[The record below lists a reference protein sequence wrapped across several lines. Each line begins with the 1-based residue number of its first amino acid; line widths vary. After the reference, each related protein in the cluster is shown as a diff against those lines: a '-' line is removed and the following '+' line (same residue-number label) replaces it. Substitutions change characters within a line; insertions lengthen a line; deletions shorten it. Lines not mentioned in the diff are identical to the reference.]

1 MAAGAPCEIGASEK
15 RDMPMKILSTVGL
28 TPAQL
33 AMVKEAAGPGV
44 GLVDRPTRTR
54 EELLEAAGDGCDVL
68 FGLRAPD
75 ELVRRSPQLKWVQ
88 LTSAGAEH
96 ILKGM
101 IAERTDVAVT
111 TASGIHATPIA
122 EYTIGSML
130 AFAHCLHVTMRSQ
143 LRHEWS
149 RGSFMET
156 ADSLRDR
163 TLGVIGYGSIG
174 RETARIGAALGMT
187 VLALKRNPA
196 DHVDTGWNPPNVGDR
211 DGRIPAKWF
220 GPDECA
226 ALMSESDYV
235 TVTLP
240 ATPHTRAF
248 VGAKEIAAM
257 RPHAYIVNIGRGSVI
272 DQNAMIAALREKRIA
287 GAGLDVFEREP
298 LEADSPLW
306 AMENVILTPHMSG
319 ARRDYNTDACKLF
332 ADNLVRFRA
341 GQPLYNVI
349 DRALGY

>member
-1 MAAGAPCEIGASEK
+1 
-15 RDMPMKILSTVGL
+15 MKILSTVGL
-28 TPAQL
+28 TAAQA
-33 AMVKEAAGPGV
+33 AMIREAAGADME
-44 GLVDRPTRTR
+44 LVDRPTRTR
-54 EELLEAAGDGCDVL
+54 DELIEAAAGGCDVL

-75 ELVRRSPQLKWVQ
+75 ELVRQSPQLKWVQ

-101 IAERTDVAVT
+101 IAERTAIAVT
-111 TASGIHATPIA
+111 SASGIHATPIA

-130 AFAHCLHVTMRSQ
+130 AFAHCLHVTMRAQ
-143 LRHEWS
+143 LRHEWE
-149 RGSFMET
+149 RKSFMET
-156 ADSLRDR
+156 ADSLRGR

-187 VLALKRNPA
+187 VLALKRNPSA
-196 DHVDTGWNPPNVGDR
+196 RRDTGWNPPEVGDLE
-211 DGRIPAKWF
+211 GRIPSRWF
-220 GPDECA
+220 GPSECA

-240 ATPHTRAF
+240 LTPETRGL

-272 DQNAMIAALREKRIA
+272 DQHALIEALRHKRIA

-298 LEADSPLW
+298 LEAESPLW
-306 AMENVILTPHMSG
+306 DLDNVILTPHMSG
-319 ARRDYNTDACKLF
+319 ARRDYNTDACRLF
-332 ADNLVRFRA
+332 ADNLRRFRA
-341 GQPLYNVI
+341 GQPLFNLI

>member
-1 MAAGAPCEIGASEK
+1 
-15 RDMPMKILSTVGL
+15 MKILSTVGL
-28 TPAQL
+28 KPAQI
-33 AMVKEAAGPGV
+33 AMIKEAAGAGAEV
-44 GLVDRPTRTR
+44 LDRPTRTR
-54 EELLEAAGDGCDVL
+54 EELIEAAGDGCDIV

-75 ELVRRSPQLKWVQ
+75 ELVRRSPKLKWVQ

-101 IAERTDVAVT
+101 IAERSEVAVT

-156 ADSLRDR
+156 ADSLRGK

-196 DHVDTGWNPPNVGDR
+196 DRADNGWNPPDVGDP
-211 DGRIPAKWF
+211 DGRIPSRWF
-220 GPDECA
+220 GPSECA
-226 ALMSESDYV
+226 VLLSESDYI

-240 ATPHTRAF
+240 LTPHTRGF

-272 DQNAMIAALREKRIA
+272 DQNALIVALRGKRIA

-306 AMENVILTPHMSG
+306 DMDNVILTPHMSG
-319 ARRDYNTDACKLF
+319 AHRDYNTDACKLF
-332 ADNLVRFRA
+332 ADNLRRLRA
-341 GQPLYNVI
+341 GQQLFNVI

>member
-1 MAAGAPCEIGASEK
+1 
-15 RDMPMKILSTVGL
+15 MPMKILSTVGL
-28 TPAQL
+28 TRAQN
-33 AMVKEAAGPGV
+33 AMINEAAGPGV
-44 GLVDRPTRTR
+44 ELVDRPTRTR
-54 EELLEAAGDGCDVL
+54 QELIEAAGDGCEVL

-96 ILKGM
+96 ILKGL
-101 IAERTDVAVT
+101 IAERKEVAVT

-156 ADSLRDR
+156 ADSLRGR

-174 RETARIGAALGMT
+174 RETARIGAALGMM

-196 DHVDTGWNPPNVGDR
+196 DRLDTGWNPPDVGDR
-211 DGRIPAKWF
+211 EGRIPVKWF
-220 GPDECA
+220 GPAECA

-240 ATPHTRAF
+240 ATPHTRGF
-248 VGAKEIAAM
+248 VGIKEIAAM
-257 RPHAYIVNIGRGSVI
+257 RPNAYIVNIGRGSVI
-272 DQNAMIAALREKRIA
+272 DQNALIAALRERRIA

-298 LEADSPLW
+298 LEAESPLW
-306 AMENVILTPHMSG
+306 DMENVLLTPHMSG

-332 ADNLVRFRA
+332 ADNLRRFRA
-341 GQPLYNVI
+341 GQPLFNLI

>member
-1 MAAGAPCEIGASEK
+1 
-15 RDMPMKILSTVGL
+15 MKILSTIGL
-28 TPAQL
+28 TPTQS
-33 AMVKEAAGPGV
+33 AMVKDAAGADTV
-44 GLVDRPTRTR
+44 LVDRPTRTR
-54 EELLEAAGDGCDVL
+54 EELLEAAGDGCDIL

-88 LTSAGAEH
+88 LISAGAEH
-96 ILKGM
+96 VLKG
-101 IAERTDVAVT
+101 AVADRTEVAFT
-111 TASGIHATPIA
+111 TASGIHSTPIA

-149 RGSFMET
+149 RGSFMEN
-156 ADSLRDR
+156 ADSLRGK

-174 RETARIGAALGMT
+174 RETARIGAALGMK

-196 DHVDTGWNPPNVGDR
+196 DHRDLGWNPPHVGDPE
-211 DGRIPAKWF
+211 GHIPAQWF
-220 GPDECA
+220 GPNDCA
-226 ALMSESDYV
+226 ALLSESDYV

-240 ATPHTRAF
+240 LTPHTRGF
-248 VGAKEIAAM
+248 VGKKEIAAM

-272 DQNAMIAALREKRIA
+272 DQNALIAALREKRIA

-298 LEADSPLW
+298 LEAESPLW
-306 AMENVILTPHMSG
+306 AMDNVILTPHMSG
-319 ARRDYNTDACKLF
+319 AQRGYNTYACQLF
-332 ADNLVRFRA
+332 ADNLRRFVA
-341 GQPLYNVI
+341 GQPLLNVI

>member
-1 MAAGAPCEIGASEK
+1 
-15 RDMPMKILSTVGL
+15 MKILSTVGL
-28 TPAQL
+28 KPAQS
-33 AMVKEAAGPGV
+33 AMIREAAGPGAE
-44 GLVDRPTRTR
+44 LIDRPTRTR
-54 EELLEAAGDGCDVL
+54 EELIQAAGDGCDIL

-75 ELVRRSPQLKWVQ
+75 ELVHRSPQLKWVQ

-101 IAERTDVAVT
+101 IAERTEVAVT

-130 AFAHCLHVTMRSQ
+130 AFAHCLHVTMRAQ
-143 LRHEWS
+143 LRHEWE

-156 ADSLRDR
+156 ADSLRGK

-187 VLALKRNPA
+187 VLALKRNPTDRA
-196 DHVDTGWNPPNVGDR
+196 DTGWNPPDVGDLE
-211 DGRIPAKWF
+211 GRIPARWF
-220 GPDECA
+220 GPGDCA
-226 ALMSESDYV
+226 ALLSESDYV

-240 ATPHTRAF
+240 LTPQTRGF

-272 DQNAMIAALREKRIA
+272 DQNALIEALREKRIA

-306 AMENVILTPHMSG
+306 AMDNVILTPHMSG
-319 ARRDYNTDACKLF
+319 ARRDYNTAACMLF
-332 ADNLVRFRA
+332 ADNLRRFRA
-341 GQPLYNVI
+341 GQPLFNVI

>member
-1 MAAGAPCEIGASEK
+1 
-15 RDMPMKILSTVGL
+15 MKILSTVGL
-28 TPAQL
+28 TAAQL
-33 AMVKEAAGPGV
+33 AMVKEAAGPGAEI
-44 GLVDRPTRTR
+44 VDRPTRTR
-54 EELLEAAGDGCDVL
+54 EELLAAAGDGCDVL

-101 IAERTDVAVT
+101 IAERTDVAVA

-187 VLALKRNPA
+187 VLALKRNPT
-196 DHVDTGWNPPNVGDR
+196 DHLDSGWNPPNVGDR
-211 DGRIPAKWF
+211 EGRIPAKWF
-220 GPDECA
+220 GPNQCA
-226 ALMSESDYV
+226 ALLSESDYV

-240 ATPHTRAF
+240 ATPHTRGF

-272 DQNAMIAALREKRIA
+272 DQNAIIAALREKRIA

-298 LEADSPLW
+298 LEAESPLW
-306 AMENVILTPHMSG
+306 DMENVILTPHMSG

-332 ADNLVRFRA
+332 ADNLRRFRA

>member
-1 MAAGAPCEIGASEK
+1 
-15 RDMPMKILSTVGL
+15 MKILSTVGL
-28 TPAQL
+28 EPAQN
-33 AMVKEAAGPGV
+33 AMIMEAAGGDTQ
-44 GLVDRPTRTR
+44 LVDRPTRTR
-54 EELLEAAGDGCDVL
+54 EELIEAAGDGCDVL

-96 ILKGM
+96 ILKGL
-101 IAERTDVAVT
+101 IAKRTEVAVT

-130 AFAHCLHVTMRSQ
+130 AFAHCLHTTMRAQ
-143 LRHEWS
+143 LRHEWE

-156 ADSLRDR
+156 ADSLRGK

-174 RETARIGAALGMT
+174 RETARIGAALGMS

-196 DHVDTGWNPPNVGDR
+196 DRVDAGWNPPEVGDR
-211 DGRIPAKWF
+211 EGRLPARWF
-220 GPDECA
+220 GPEGCA
-226 ALMSESDYV
+226 ALLSGSDYV

-240 ATPHTRAF
+240 LTPHTRGF
-248 VGAKEIAAM
+248 VGTKEIAAM
-257 RPHAYIVNIGRGSVI
+257 RPHSYIVNIGRGSVI
-272 DQNAMIAALREKRIA
+272 DQNALTAALRDKRIA

-298 LEADSPLW
+298 LEPESPLW
-306 AMENVILTPHMSG
+306 DLDNVILTPHMSG

-332 ADNLVRFRA
+332 ADNLRRFRA
-341 GQPLYNVI
+341 GQPLFNLI

>member
-1 MAAGAPCEIGASEK
+1 
-15 RDMPMKILSTVGL
+15 MKILSTVGL
-28 TPAQL
+28 TPPQT
-33 AMVKEAAGPGV
+33 AMLQEAAGPGAE
-44 GLVDRPTRTR
+44 LVDRTTRTR
-54 EELLEAAGDGCDVL
+54 EELIELAGDGCDIL

-75 ELVRRSPQLKWVQ
+75 ELVLRSPQLKWVQ

-96 ILKGM
+96 ILKGL
-101 IAERTDVAVT
+101 IADRTEVAVT

-156 ADSLRDR
+156 ADSLRGR
-163 TLGVIGYGSIG
+163 SLGVIGYGSIG
-174 RETARIGAALGMT
+174 RETARLGAALGMT

-196 DHVDTGWNPPNVGDR
+196 DRTDPGWNPPDVGDP
-211 DGRIPAKWF
+211 DGRIPAQWF
-220 GPDECA
+220 GPSRCA
-226 ALMSESDYV
+226 ELLAESDYV

-240 ATPHTRAF
+240 ATPHTRGF

-257 RPHAYIVNIGRGSVI
+257 RPHAYLVNIGRGSVI
-272 DQNAMIAALREKRIA
+272 DEKALIAALREKRIA
-287 GAGLDVFEREP
+287 GAGLDVFEHEP

-306 AMENVILTPHMSG
+306 DMENVILTPHMSG
-319 ARRDYNTDACKLF
+319 ARRDYNTDACRLF
-332 ADNLVRFRA
+332 ADNLRRFRA
-341 GQPLYNVI
+341 GQPLFNLI

>member
-33 AMVKEAAGPGV
+33 DMVKEAAGPGV
-44 GLVDRPTRTR
+44 ALVDRPTRTR

-122 EYTIGSML
+122 EYTVGSML

-143 LRHEWS
+143 LRHD
-149 RGSFMET
+149 GGF
-156 ADSLRDR
+156 
-163 TLGVIGYGSIG
+163 
-174 RETARIGAALGMT
+174 AA
-187 VLALKRNPA
+187 
-196 DHVDTGWNPPNVGDR
+196 
-211 DGRIPAKWF
+211 
-220 GPDECA
+220 
-226 ALMSESDYV
+226 
-235 TVTLP
+235 
-240 ATPHTRAF
+240 
-248 VGAKEIAAM
+248 
-257 RPHAYIVNIGRGSVI
+257 
-272 DQNAMIAALREKRIA
+272 
-287 GAGLDVFEREP
+287 
-298 LEADSPLW
+298 
-306 AMENVILTPHMSG
+306 
-319 ARRDYNTDACKLF
+319 
-332 ADNLVRFRA
+332 
-341 GQPLYNVI
+341 
-349 DRALGY
+349 